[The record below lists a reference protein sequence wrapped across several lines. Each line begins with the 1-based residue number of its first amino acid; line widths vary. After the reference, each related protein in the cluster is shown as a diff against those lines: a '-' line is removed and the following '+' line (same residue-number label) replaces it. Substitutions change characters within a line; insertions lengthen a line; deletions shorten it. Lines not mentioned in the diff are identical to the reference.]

1 MHSAKS
7 FAQQE
12 HSLETAEANL
22 KKIALLTTHL
32 EYQMESINRSFIT
45 LEEVTE
51 QVRSM
56 QR

>member
-1 MHSAKS
+1 MHSAKN

-12 HSLETAEANL
+12 HSLETAETNL

>member
-1 MHSAKS
+1 MHSAKN

-22 KKIALLTTHL
+22 KKAALITSHL
-32 EYQMESINRSFIT
+32 EYQMESINRSFIA

-51 QVRSM
+51 QVRAM